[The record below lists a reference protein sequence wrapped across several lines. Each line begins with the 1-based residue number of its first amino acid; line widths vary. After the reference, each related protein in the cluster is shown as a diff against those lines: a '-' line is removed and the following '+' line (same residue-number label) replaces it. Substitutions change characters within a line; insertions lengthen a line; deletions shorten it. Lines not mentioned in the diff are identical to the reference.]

1 MSEKV
6 ASRRFTI
13 FLAVLVLFLA
23 APLGPPAFSNHGNIR
38 LYAVLD
44 SPELLAG
51 FHGSSSPG
59 AAPNFL
65 FQVFDA
71 ASGQLVESSLDT
83 AAPSVGTVGFHL
95 DDGRY
100 KIRATADGFEESW
113 YTASSGRAG
122 KAFSELLE
130 YQERQS
136 FETADVIVVDSVNPE
151 NSSWDAEGWSVLHST
166 VSSISG
172 AVATDAGAQPESL
185 LAAIRVELYAAAA
198 APGSAWIRET
208 STDDNG
214 YYTFTDLPAGSYTVR
229 FLDGTTERW
238 WPETSQRAEAE
249 AITLNGKNHF
259 NLAYAIF
266 RPDPNEIDR
275 SRVLTL
281 TGEPALGATL
291 TATPDRVDE
300 SSLGEGE
307 DCLQRYAW
315 FLDDHPVAGAFG
327 PEFVVPLDAGG
338 KLVHARLDI
347 AGIGCTYTAL
357 LSNSVGPVDPGL
369 TLAGTDVIAAPVDDT
384 GQTPAM
390 LTFGEVTVAGSTTV
404 TRLVAEDA
412 PPAGSFSSL
421 LDPPLYYDIETDAVF
436 NADLGVQLCIRFDT
450 TGMTEEQSSGQR
462 LYHYVNGG
470 WEDIT
475 TSSSPGQVCG
485 LTHSF
490 SPFAV
495 GYPHWPFRGFLEPV
509 NADVPNA
516 MPAGAA
522 VPIKFSVGGDRGLD
536 ILPAGSPSS
545 VQVVCADG
553 SVPDDVEQT
562 VAAGSSSLSYA
573 VGTETYTYVWKTQKA
588 WTGTCR
594 QFTLRL
600 MDGTAH
606 TAIFD
611 FRK

>member
-23 APLGPPAFSNHGNIR
+23 APLGPPAFSNHAAVAVG
-38 LYAVLD
+38 AVLD
-44 SPELLAG
+44 STELLG
-51 FHGSSSPG
+51 
-59 AAPNFL
+59 
-65 FQVFDA
+65 
-71 ASGQLVESSLDT
+71 SLDSQT
-83 AAPSVGTVGFHL
+83 DPRAEITYEVFFADGDGLAALASATSSHNFGTVGFHL
-95 DDGRY
+95 EPGNY
-100 KIRATADGFEESW
+100 KIRAISPGFLESW
-113 YTASSGRAG
+113 YTSSAG
-122 KAFSELLE
+122 SSQFSISELLT
-130 YQERQS
+130 YQERRT
-136 FETADVIVVDSVNPE
+136 FATADVIVVDASTPG
-151 NSSWDAEGWSVLHST
+151 NSSWTHDGWTVLHRNL
-166 VSSISG
+166 SSISG
-172 AVATDAGAQPESL
+172 AVASEASGQAGTL
-185 LAAIRVELYAAAA
+185 LPGVAVELHDEAAVPGAPLADAA
-198 APGSAWIRET
+198 L
-208 STDDNG
+208 TDENG
-214 YYTFTDLPAGSYTVR
+214 YYSFEDVAPGSYTVK
-229 FLDGTTERW
+229 FVSGGDERW
-238 WPETSQRAEAE
+238 WPETTHRAEAE
-249 AITLNGKNHF
+249 VITLDGATNF
-259 NLAYAIF
+259 NLAYAVF
-266 RPDPNEIDR
+266 PAVPVTVDPGL
-275 SRVLTL
+275 VLGL
-281 TGEPALGATL
+281 SGEPALGATL
-291 TATPDRVDE
+291 TADPGGVPHDAF
-300 SSLGEGE
+300 GE

-404 TRLVAEDA
+404 TRLVTEDA

-573 VGTETYTYVWKTQKA
+573 AGTETYTYVWKTQKA